1 MRTTTMPIAARLR
14 LAVAVLAA
22 AIAGLTVLLG
32 TAPMAHAD
40 SPPITI
46 AVSVP
51 QSGTVTCANSSGTT
65 FGADPTLHSGDMVT
79 CAITG
84 LGKNEQ
90 ADVTLDAGA
99 SSLGKISTD
108 ANGAATFQFTVPGL
122 SVGGH
127 SLTFTGETSTIAAT
141 FPFTFAATG
150 TGAGGSGGGPG
161 ALAWTGTEV
170 AGLLGAAL
178 ALLAA
183 GAVATVTARQRR
195 HG

>member
-1 MRTTTMPIAARLR
+1 MPIAARLC

-51 QSGTVTCANSSGTT
+51 QSGNVTCANSSGTT
-65 FGADPTLHSGDMVT
+65 LGADPTLHSGDMVT
-79 CAITG
+79 CTITG

-108 ANGAATFQFTVPGL
+108 ANGTATFQFTVPDGL

-150 TGAGGSGGGPG
+150 AGSGGTGGGPG

-170 AGLLGAAL
+170 AGLVGAAL